1 MKRRSS
7 RARPGIRVL
16 VATDGSSSARGAV
29 ATARAFPW
37 PRTSRVRGV
46 VVTGPEWVGS
56 ASPHTRHAVAHAF
69 DRVVGTARSALV
81 QRWPEADVTTA
92 KGRAIDGILR
102 EAGRFRADVIVVG
115 WRGHGVF
122 RRLMMGSVSRT
133 VVEEAQ
139 GAVLVV
145 RRPVRKFR
153 RLVIGVDGSSNARR
167 AVDLIAR
174 LPHAGIRATVVR
186 VVEPRAVPTAGR
198 LPASLR
204 AIVLSELAAMNATL
218 VREARRDVDSAVARL
233 RRAGWKVRGDV
244 WTGTPLVGLL
254 KVIDQTKADLLVV
267 GARATSGVKRALLG
281 SVAAGALDR
290 SAVPVLVVH

>member
-1 MKRRSS
+1 MKRRS
-7 RARPGIRVL
+7 RQRHTGLRVL
-16 VATDGSSSARGAV
+16 IATDGSSSARGAV

-37 PRTSRVRGV
+37 PRASRVRGV

-56 ASPHTRHAVAHAF
+56 ASPHTRHAFAHAF

-102 EAGRFRADVIVVG
+102 EARRFRADVIVVG

-122 RRLMMGSVSRT
+122 RRLMMGSVSRA

-174 LPHAGIRATVVR
+174 LPHAGITATVVR
-186 VVEPRAVPTAGR
+186 VVEPRIVPTAGR

-218 VREARRDVDSAVARL
+218 VREARRDVDSAAARL

-244 WTGTPLVGLL
+244 WTGTPLAGLL
-254 KVIDQTKADLLVV
+254 KVVDRTKTDLLVV

-290 SAVPVLVVH
+290 STVPVLVVH